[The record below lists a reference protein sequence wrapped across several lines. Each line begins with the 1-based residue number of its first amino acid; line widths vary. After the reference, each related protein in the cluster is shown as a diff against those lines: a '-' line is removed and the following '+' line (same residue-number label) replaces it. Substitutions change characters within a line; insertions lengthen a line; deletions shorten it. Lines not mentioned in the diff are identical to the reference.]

1 MSRIIVVGGSI
12 AGVTAASTLRAE
24 GWAGEV
30 VVLSEETGLPYSRV
44 PLSKGILA
52 GLAPAESAVL
62 PALPADVELRSGS
75 PAAAL
80 HPEQHL
86 VELAD
91 GTTLV
96 YDGLVVATGARA
108 RRLAGADQRGEL
120 VVRTLADAEAIAAR
134 VVGASTAVV
143 VGAGFLGMEVAST
156 LRHRGLAVTVV
167 DRDPPLRRLLGPW
180 LADVLVAAA
189 VKSGVR
195 FVIAPDG
202 VALVGD
208 PVSAV
213 EVGAGKVLAADVVI
227 SAVGD
232 VPNVEWL
239 LSSGLPVAGGVVVD
253 DHCRVAPSIVA
264 AGDVAVR
271 QTAPGSYRRTPHWT
285 NAVVQ
290 GRAAAQNLL
299 DTAAAQCPDDHYFW
313 TEQFGTNLKIAG
325 ELPLTGAPQVLAGDV
340 EERSALLQWCRD
352 GIPVAAA
359 ALNHRLAVV
368 RLKALANP

>member
-1 MSRIIVVGGSI
+1 MVVVGGSI
-12 AGVTAASTLRAE
+12 AGVTAATTLRAE

-30 VVLSEETGLPYSRV
+30 VMLSDEAGPPYSRV

-52 GLAPAESAVL
+52 GLAPAASAVL
-62 PALPADVELRSGS
+62 PALPADVELRSNS

-80 HPEQHL
+80 HPERHL

-91 GTTLV
+91 GTTLG

-108 RRLAGADQRGEL
+108 RRLADAHQSGEL
-120 VVRTLADAEAIAAR
+120 VVRTLSDAETIARR
-134 VVGASTAVV
+134 VAGASSAVV

-156 LRHRGLAVTVV
+156 LRRRGLTVTVV

-180 LADVLVAAA
+180 LADILVAAA
-189 VKSGVR
+189 VADGVR
-195 FVIAPDG
+195 FVVAPDG

-213 EVGAGKVLAADVVI
+213 EVGAGQVLAADVVI

-239 LSSGLPVAGGVVVD
+239 MSSGLPITGGLLVD
-253 DHCRVAPSIVA
+253 AHCRVTPSIAA
-264 AGDVAVR
+264 AGDVAV
-271 QTAPGSYRRTPHWT
+271 QETAPGSYRRTPHWT

-290 GRAAAQNLL
+290 GRAAAQSLL
-299 DTAAAQCPDDHYFW
+299 DAGAFPCPTDHYFW
-313 TEQFGTNLKIAG
+313 TEQFGINLKIAG
-325 ELPLTGAPQVLAGDV
+325 ELPLTGTPQVLAGHL

-352 GIPVAAA
+352 GVPVAAA

-368 RLKALANP
+368 KLKALARP